1 MKKKLLPQDLST
13 GIAQKEGLS
22 PKEATQFVRTF
33 FDLIEEGLMADKFVK
48 IKGLGTFKLV
58 TVSER
63 ESVNINTGERF
74 QISGHSK
81 VSFTP
86 DSNMKELV
94 NRPFAHF
101 EAVDLSNDTSSE
113 ELDDVDKGMSEASL
127 HPQSVVSEAEDEGTT
142 VEQEEDTEIV
152 EETHITPEAVTTEQ
166 EAILPDKA
174 TESETGNTAHS
185 QPSQPEGAATTIE
198 SDPSS
203 SNGVA
208 TPSATPATETDKSDH
223 SDTEDTNPIAT
234 PLPKDEPQS
243 IEGIEEGD
251 PPSANE
257 AEEEATSSESSHIE
271 GEQSD
276 TADQP
281 QPDPEEIV
289 VTSPQRVTD
298 HIPSSPIPPTTAEG
312 GDSYTYTYK
321 EGANRPKRNHWKSL
335 ALVLLVIILMGAS
348 YFAGYFRMLCPCS
361 YPFIERLI
369 APVQE
374 ESISVPTTTTHKKQ
388 AGTSKKEPAPVAPD
402 KEATTASF
410 QEQSRQTGAPANT
423 HKPGSGKEGDIPS
436 KKTSESDKDAAATQ
450 PVSRPHTHTVKK
462 GENLSRI
469 ARRYYGTDK
478 QVQAI
483 LKANQIKDPNT
494 IVPGMS
500 LILP

>member
-1 MKKKLLPQDLST
+1 MKKKLLPQDLSV

-22 PKEATQFVRTF
+22 PKEATLFVRTF
-33 FDLIEEGLMADKFVK
+33 FDLIEEGLMTEKFVK

-86 DSNMKELV
+86 DPGMKELV

-101 EAVDLSNDTSSE
+101 EAVDLSNDTSPE
-113 ELDDVDKGMSEASL
+113 ELDGVDKGMEEASL
-127 HPQSVVSEAEDEGTT
+127 HLKSEMSESEDESTT
-142 VEQEEDTEIV
+142 IEEEEDTETV
-152 EETHITPEAVTTEQ
+152 NETRVTPKAITSGQ
-166 EAILPDKA
+166 NAISPDKA
-174 TESETGNTAHS
+174 AESETGNAVHS
-185 QPSQPEGAATTIE
+185 QRSLPEESVTSIE
-198 SDPSS
+198 ADSSS
-203 SNGVA
+203 SNSAA
-208 TPSATPATETDKSDH
+208 TPSAPPATETDKSYYPEA
-223 SDTEDTNPIAT
+223 EDTDPNAT
-234 PLPKDEPQS
+234 PLPKDEPPS

-251 PPSANE
+251 PPSPNE
-257 AEEEATSSESSHIE
+257 AEGEAESPHTE
-271 GEQSD
+271 GEQSNTPD
-276 TADQP
+276 HA

-298 HIPSSPIPPTTAEG
+298 HIPSSPIPPTTVEG

-321 EGANRPKRNHWKSL
+321 EGSNRPKRNHWKAL
-335 ALVLLVIILMGAS
+335 ALVLLVFILMGAS

-361 YPFIERLI
+361 YPFIERFI
-369 APVQE
+369 APEQK
-374 ESISVPTTTTHKKQ
+374 ESIHVPTATHKKQ
-388 AGTSKKEPAPVAPD
+388 AKKSERKQAPVAPD
-402 KEATTASF
+402 KETTTARG
-410 QEQSRQTGAPANT
+410 QKQSQQTDTPANT
-423 HKPGSGKEGDIPS
+423 HKPGSGKEGDVPS
-436 KKTSESDKDAAATQ
+436 KEISESDKSATPTQ
-450 PVSRPHTHTVKK
+450 SVSRPHTHTVKK

-494 IVPGMS
+494 IVPGMNI
-500 LILP
+500 ILP